1 MNEFFQS
8 FIDNFSSFFN
18 WEHMSSILAQPSTWG
33 IIGTLI
39 ILEGL
44 LSADNALVL
53 AVMVRHLP
61 KKQQKKALF
70 YGIIGAYI
78 FRFLAIGVGTYLVK
92 ITWIKVA
99 GGLYL
104 LWIAL
109 SNLFDLEFAMKRV
122 GGVPLLP
129 YVRRKDDEEDGEVEN
144 KGFGFWRTVIAVEI
158 MDIAFSIDSVLA
170 AFGVSE
176 EVWVLFLGG
185 ILGVL
190 MMRGVAQL
198 FLKLIE
204 KFPELEKA
212 AFILIVVIGAKMIAG
227 AFGFELPHVVFFPLL
242 IAIFVGTIIYS
253 TIKRRNSPSEEA
265 TSKSA

>member
-1 MNEFFQS
+1 LSDFFRS
-8 FIDNFSSFFN
+8 FIENFSNFFDWN
-18 WEHMSSILAQPSTWG
+18 TIVTTLSDPVSWG

-53 AVMVRHLP
+53 AVMVKHLP
-61 KKQQKKALF
+61 KEQQKKALF
-70 YGIIGAYI
+70 YGILGAYV
-78 FRFLAIGVGTYLVK
+78 FRFLAIGVGTFLVK
-92 ITWIKVA
+92 ITWVKVA

-109 SNLFDLEFAMKRV
+109 SNLFDLQFKLARV
-122 GGVPLLP
+122 GGIPLLP
-129 YVRRKDDEEDGEVEN
+129 YIGKKPSEDDEVVN
-144 KGFGFWRTVIAVEI
+144 KGMGFWRTVLAVEM

-176 EVWVLFLGG
+176 QLWVLFLGG

-190 MMRGVAQL
+190 MMRGVAQV
-198 FLKLIE
+198 FLRLIE

-212 AFILIVVIGAKMIAG
+212 AFILIVIIGAKMIAEALG
-227 AFGFELPHVVFFPLL
+227 AHIPHYLFFSLL
-242 IAIFVGTIIYS
+242 IIVFVGTMILS
-253 TIKRRNSPSEEA
+253 VMKKKKSEDH
-265 TSKSA
+265 TKGHSM